1 MENEKEEARQA
12 ALRLEGKESAHPIP
26 NSSTLLPKERTEVLG
41 SLIMALIWS
50 IGCLKEEKGRTEFEK
65 ELRKRVENMENE
77 REEGEKGGGGGT
89 GGYLPEKDVSIFDV
103 YWSTEKRMWVLW
115 KTGGGGVGSWE
126 RFHEV
131 YVPNRDGNRVQ
142 GIAKRLI
149 KHNFPVLFI
158 GRTGTGKTV
167 SMKRVIMEEMEG
179 GKMVATMT
187 SFSANTKCYQVNIK
201 IMNLSYKM
209 MHCTIYN
216 KYNSI
221 NIENKN

>member
-12 ALRLEGKESAHPIP
+12 ALRLEGKEATHPTL
-26 NSSTLLPKERTEVLG
+26 SSILPPKDRTEILG

-50 IGCLKEEKGRTEFEK
+50 IGCLKEEKGRIKFEE
-65 ELRKRVENMENE
+65 ELRRRVENMENE
-77 REEGEKGGGGGT
+77 REEGERG
-89 GGYLPEKDVSIFDV
+89 GGYLPQKDVAIFDV
-103 YWSTEKRMWVLW
+103 YWSADKRMWVLW
-115 KTGGGGVGSWE
+115 KTGGGGVGTWE

-149 KHNFPVLFI
+149 RHNFPVLFI

-187 SFSANTKCYQVNIK
+187 SFSANTKCYQV
-201 IMNLSYKM
+201 S
-209 MHCTIYN
+209 
-216 KYNSI
+216 KY
-221 NIENKN
+221 